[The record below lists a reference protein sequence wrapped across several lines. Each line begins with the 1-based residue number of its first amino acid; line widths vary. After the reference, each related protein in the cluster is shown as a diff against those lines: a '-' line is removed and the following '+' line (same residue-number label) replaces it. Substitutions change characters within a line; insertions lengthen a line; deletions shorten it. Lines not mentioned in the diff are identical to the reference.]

1 MPKGKNFNSN
11 AIFLS
16 DKIRLHLKK
25 IPQYPCTIIEA
36 PMGYGKTTAVREYV
50 KKTNCQILWQKVF
63 GDSISGFW
71 LTFCRQVREIDAIQ
85 AEYLQQLGF
94 PSDSTTKEKALDLIQ
109 GMLPSTGV
117 LWVLDDYHLT
127 DSPEVA
133 AFIEYLLWNELSDF
147 HIVLT
152 TRYTHYI
159 SLDELT
165 LKGYVNHI
173 RKDDLELTLEDI
185 RAYYRLCGL
194 APKENEARWL
204 YSYTEGWISALYLL
218 MLSYQAEGVFTM
230 PSNITALMDK
240 TVYAPFSDEIKDFLM
255 TVCFFDA
262 FTPEQ
267 AAHMWQKGG
276 SEKLLEKITGENA
289 FISWDG
295 RSGVYQVHRIFSDF
309 LREHFEQ
316 ISLTEKQSLYKRA
329 AVWYRQ
335 TGDYVPAM
343 EFYMLAQ
350 DFEGLLTVLETD
362 QGHSMHNEHREK
374 LVAYMEACPDD
385 IRQAHPVAL
394 LVYALCLFSYNETE
408 RFAGTCTDLSHI
420 LENGE
425 LPLQTVRALSGEFK
439 VLLSFSDYNDIE
451 KMLAH
456 IKRANELLDQPAK
469 FMDTRGGWTFGSPS
483 VLYMF
488 HREAGKLENELNV
501 LREAMPFYDR
511 LAKGHGRGAEYV
523 MEAEREYLRGDLGS
537 AEIAVHKALYLA
549 AGSEQE
555 DILLCAVFLQ
565 VRIAFCKG
573 DYALAA
579 RSLKSLREEI
589 ERGGWYNLMHTMELC
604 DAWIP
609 LSLGRK
615 QEIPQWILEGDFFAS
630 RMYFPAMGAFH
641 MIHGRAL
648 LVCGNY
654 AKLLGSLDHFLE
666 IASIFPNLLS
676 QIYAHIYASAANEK
690 MHRRETALREL
701 HEALALAL
709 PDGLLMPFVEN
720 GDLLTPIL
728 EELSHRGEHQNA
740 AIAILGLYASHRQVI
755 EHMTRVNFT
764 EKRPELTER
773 ETEIAHL
780 VAQGLTNS
788 EIGARLFITQNT
800 VKTMMKRIF
809 EKLNIK
815 SRTMLQQYIQAQES

>member
-16 DKIRLHLKK
+16 DKLWLQLKK
-25 IPQYPCTIIEA
+25 IPQYSCTIIEA
-36 PMGYGKTTAVREYV
+36 PMGYGKTTAVRECV
-50 KKTNCQILWQKVF
+50 KNSDYQILWQKIF

-71 LTFCRQVREIDAIQ
+71 LTFCRQFREIDSIQ
-85 AEYLQQLGF
+85 AEHLRQLGF
-94 PSDSTTKEKALDLIQ
+94 PNDDTTKEKALDLIQ
-109 GMLPSTGV
+109 VALPAAGII
-117 LWVLDDYHLT
+117 WVLDDYHLV
-127 DSPEVA
+127 DCPEVA
-133 AFIEYLLWNELSDF
+133 GFIEYLLWNELPDF

-152 TRYTHYI
+152 TRYAHYI
-159 SLDELT
+159 NLDELT

-173 RKDDLELTLEDI
+173 QKDALELTLEDI
-185 RAYYRLCGL
+185 RSYYRLCGV
-194 APKENEARWL
+194 APKENEAYWL

-218 MLSYQAEGVFTM
+218 MLSYQAEGAFTT
-230 PSNITALMDK
+230 PSNITALIEK

-255 TVCFFDA
+255 TVCFFEA

-276 SEKLLEKITGENA
+276 SEKLLEKIAGENA
-289 FISWDG
+289 FIRWDG

-309 LREHFEQ
+309 LRELFEQ
-316 ISLTEKQSLYKRA
+316 ISPTEKQSLYKRA
-329 AVWYRQ
+329 AAWYRQ

-343 EFYMLAQ
+343 EFYKLAQ
-350 DFEGLLTVLETD
+350 DFEGLLTVLEAD

-374 LVAYMEACPDD
+374 LIAYMEACPDD

-394 LVYALCLFSYNETE
+394 LIYALCLFSYNETD
-408 RFAGTCTDLSHI
+408 RFAGTCTELSHI

-425 LPLQTVRALSGEFK
+425 LPLETVQALSGEFE

-451 KMLAH
+451 KMLAR
-456 IKRANELLDQPAK
+456 IKRAINLLNRPAK

-488 HREAGKLENELNV
+488 HREPGGLENELNL

-511 LAKGHGRGAEYV
+511 LAKGHGRGAEHV

-549 AGSEQE
+549 GGSEQE

-565 VRIAFCKG
+565 ARIAFCKG
-573 DYALAA
+573 DYALAVS
-579 RSLKSLREEI
+579 SLKNLREDI

-604 DAWIP
+604 DAWIQ
-609 LSLGRK
+609 LSLSRK
-615 QEIPQWILEGDFFAS
+615 QEIPQWILVGDFFSS
-630 RMYFPAMGAFH
+630 RMYFPAMAAFY
-641 MIHGRAL
+641 IVHGRAL

-654 AKLLGSLDHFLE
+654 AKLLGSLDYFLE

-676 QIYAHIYASAANEK
+676 QVYAHIYASAANEK
-690 MHRRETALREL
+690 IHRRETALQEL
-701 HEALALAL
+701 HKALALAL

-720 GDLLTPIL
+720 GDLLAPLL

-740 AIAILGLYASHRQVI
+740 AIAILRMYAPHRQVI
-755 EHMTRVNFT
+755 EHMTREHFT
-764 EKRPELTER
+764 EKRPKLTER
-773 ETEIAHL
+773 EMEIAYL

-788 EIGARLFITQNT
+788 EIGAQLFITQNT
-800 VKTMMKRIF
+800 VKTTMKRIF
-809 EKLNIK
+809 EKLNIN
-815 SRTMLQQYIQAQES
+815 SRSMLRQYMQARE